1 MDYHYIA
8 IDKPVDYHMT
18 GKFEALSE
26 DWKHSFLL
34 LEDYE
39 LFVMTKGTLYLEY
52 NNRQYTVTEGQMLL
66 LPPVEPPNNTRKG
79 YESSACSF
87 YWMHFGV
94 PALPPPPALIST
106 ISIPEQARLA
116 YPEKIVILMKQLQD
130 MSRACASAHTL
141 NYMTTSILC
150 QVYDDVVATYSEQNV
165 TSAIT
170 GSKKSR
176 SQLYNDIVDYVVHN
190 IHSGITVS
198 QVARHF
204 GYNDKYISHMF
215 REISGVTLKQFILQ
229 KKAEEASFFLTDTN
243 LSVEEIAYRLGY
255 SDSHNFTRS
264 YKRETGFSPTAY
276 RNAFSKRVLNH

>member
-18 GKFEALSE
+18 GKFEALTE
-26 DWKHSFLL
+26 DWKHSYLL

-39 LFVMTKGTLYLEY
+39 LFVITRGILYLEY
-52 NNRQYTVTEGQMLL
+52 NNRQYTVTEGEMLL

-87 YWMHFGV
+87 YWMHFGI
-94 PALPPPPALIST
+94 PALPPPPAIIST

-116 YPEKIVILMKQLQD
+116 NPEKLVILMKQLQD
-130 MSRACASAHTL
+130 MARGNATVHTL

-150 QVYDDVVATYSEQNV
+150 QVYDDIVSTHSDNTGV
-165 TSAIT
+165 TSLKDIR
-170 GSKKSR
+170 KSR
-176 SQLYNDIVDYVVHN
+176 SQLYNDMVDYISHN
-190 IHSGITVS
+190 IHTKLTVY
-198 QVARHF
+198 QVAKHF
-204 GYNDKYISHMF
+204 GYNEKYISRMF
-215 REISGVTLKQFILQ
+215 NSITGLTLKQFILQ

-243 LSVEEIAYRLGY
+243 LSIEEIAAKLGY

-264 YKRETGFSPTAY
+264 YKRQTGLAPTEY

>member
-26 DWKHSFLL
+26 DWKHSVLL

-52 NNRQYTVTEGQMLL
+52 NSRQYTVTEGEMLL
-66 LPPVEPPNNTRKG
+66 LPPAAPPCNTRKG

-94 PALPPPPALIST
+94 PPVPPPPALIST
-106 ISIPEQARLA
+106 ISIPGQARLA

-130 MSRACASAHTL
+130 MSRGGASAHTL
-141 NYMTTSILC
+141 NYMTSSILC
-150 QVYDDVVATYSEQNV
+150 QVYDDIAAAYAGQNAHSV
-165 TSAIT
+165 SAA
-170 GSKKSR
+170 SKKPR

-190 IHSGITVS
+190 IHSNVTVS

-204 GYNDKYISHMF
+204 GYNDKYLSHMF
-215 REISGVTLKQFILQ
+215 REIGGVTLKQFILQ

-255 SDSHNFTRS
+255 SDSHNFTRN
-264 YKRETGFSPTAY
+264 YKRDTGFSPTAY